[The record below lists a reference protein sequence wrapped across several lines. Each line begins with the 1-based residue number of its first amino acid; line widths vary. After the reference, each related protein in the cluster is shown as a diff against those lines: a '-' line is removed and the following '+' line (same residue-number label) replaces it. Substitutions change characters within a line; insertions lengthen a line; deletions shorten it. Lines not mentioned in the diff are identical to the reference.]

1 MPYLDSPV
9 RGHATLEG
17 ALEGIL
23 KKLDGLDELDGYMRN
38 HLTSKM
44 TKGFDEVNN
53 ELVKVSNLLQDH
65 KKASRHEVESG

>member
-17 ALEGIL
+17 ALEGIFE
-23 KKLDGLDELDGYMRN
+23 KLDELDGYVRN

-44 TKGFDEVNN
+44 TRGFDEVNN
-53 ELVKVSNLLQDH
+53 GLVKVSNLLQDH
-65 KKASRHEVESG
+65 KH